1 MIHNRHLWGSLATCG
16 CDHPIGH
23 SGIVLRGQRSHAYYT
38 TYILWQQQWGYC
50 MTTNT
55 ARMLSLHPPMTS
67 AIRGLAAL
75 VLSMYVFLTHTEV
88 HEFFHYHI
96 IPVSVALWFHRSLS
110 NSEGFRLTSP
120 DPLPTYGGSGINS
133 MTSLCWFDKLSDCT
147 ALWASKLKK
156 NQF

>member
-1 MIHNRHLWGSLATCG
+1 
-16 CDHPIGH
+16 
-23 SGIVLRGQRSHAYYT
+23 
-38 TYILWQQQWGYC
+38 

-96 IPVSVALWFHRSLS
+96 IPVSVAL
-110 NSEGFRLTSP
+110 
-120 DPLPTYGGSGINS
+120 
-133 MTSLCWFDKLSDCT
+133 
-147 ALWASKLKK
+147 
-156 NQF
+156 